1 MINQLLIF
9 KFIKNIFLQLRL
21 VIFLPITTNSI
32 LYANLNSFL
41 VFYIKCYLLTN
52 TFDVSKISQNLQWKM
67 IQNQN
72 KEEENY
78 YPISLQIS
86 IWNDMNSKL
95 TIIFFVCTNYKS
107 IYLSHP
113 ILLTCPIFM
122 LPTCSF
128 NNPPPYFGFYVQTLR
143 KKQVFCIDFVTKF

>member
-1 MINQLLIF
+1 
-9 KFIKNIFLQLRL
+9 
-21 VIFLPITTNSI
+21 
-32 LYANLNSFL
+32 
-41 VFYIKCYLLTN
+41 
-52 TFDVSKISQNLQWKM
+52 M

-143 KKQVFCIDFVTKF
+143 KKQVFCIDFVTKFQLQTTIATKISLVTLDKLHAILITNDKEYWMKKNQQVQVHPLTPLYLYYYMLLKCNYFAHN